1 MERTDYLRAQ
11 AALLRGV
18 AETFDIKSVKDRVLA
33 LAAECDQLVTL
44 VEKETK
50 ERVPRSTDAS

>member
-18 AETFDIKSVKDRVLA
+18 AETFDIKSIKDRVLA

-50 ERVPRSTDAS
+50 EGVRSTEAP